1 LFFIAYV
8 CHSFIF
14 TSVIFSKGRDF
25 EDESTTTDIDG
36 NTIESASSGS
46 AGVQKFDDGSKL
58 SGRTKVFL
66 TQTTTEN
73 GQVIDKDSGT
83 VTAGGTDIGGA
94 KTAGKTF
101 TENSFSV
108 AEDGTQTEVNE
119 TGATGNRKGS
129 DELLGDSQTSG
140 NTGSGSITVQ
150 NSDGSSTTDASTFTK
165 GNIKNQFVESS
176 GQSFTESSITNN
188 GDGTGSFALKAG
200 ANGRAEAQDGS
211 VSFSGNTGGT
221 ATGTFDEDGVVEV
234 ERTGKANGRLENE
247 EGNFSGNAKAEATQV
262 SRKLVFDS
270 SFKYAHSYVSSSCHM
285 SSIDPQPRW
294 NLCY

>member
-1 LFFIAYV
+1 MSSSNDNTKLATTAILAGSLGAAISYYLLQKKLKSSSTNNNYSSSTDIR
-8 CHSFIF
+8 HPLNSKTSFIF
-14 TSVIFSKGRDF
+14 QDP
-25 EDESTTTDIDG
+25 EY
-36 NTIESASSGS
+36 
-46 AGVQKFDDGSKL
+46 
-58 SGRTKVFL
+58 
-66 TQTTTEN
+66 
-73 GQVIDKDSGT
+73 
-83 VTAGGTDIGGA
+83 DIGYDI
-94 KTAGKTF
+94 
-101 TENSFSV
+101 NS
-108 AEDGTQTEVNE
+108 
-119 TGATGNRKGS
+119 
-129 DELLGDSQTSG
+129 
-140 NTGSGSITVQ
+140 SIK
-150 NSDGSSTTDASTFTK
+150 SESDASTFTK